1 MPITRHNRVIKQY
14 RSESKKLTKEN
25 FLKALDAII
34 AKPIL
39 KPSNLINCNMQFDDA
54 QVAGTLDQVRSEIDQ
69 INKDSQLI
77 SANSSL
83 NINSNPR
90 KSLSFSINVAQNLIN
105 FNANN
110 FSKTEVKPLLTE
122 ILKIFPE
129 LETTNLIPTTDTP
142 TTESID
148 DSKKGY
154 LPGPFSPIPLSE
166 KVSDKKVFVIM
177 SFKPEHRDA
186 YFVAIEPTLLKLGFE
201 PIRVDQI
208 QHNKTVTSEIVNQI
222 EKAAF
227 VVGDLT
233 GERPN
238 VYYEIGWAHRADKE
252 VVLVAR
258 KGSAVHFDVSAIN
271 RIEYEDYTELCS
283 ALDKR
288 IRGIAER
295 LGLSVEDPE

>member
-14 RSESKKLTKEN
+14 RTESKKLTKEN
-25 FLKALDAII
+25 FLKALDALV

-39 KPSNLINCNMQFDDA
+39 KPSNVVSCNIQFDDA
-54 QVAGTLDQVRSEIDQ
+54 QVNGTLDQVRSEIDQ
-69 INKDSQLI
+69 INNDSQLI
-77 SANSSL
+77 SAGSSIT
-83 NINSNPR
+83 INSNPR
-90 KSLSFSINVAQNLIN
+90 KTLSFSINVAQNLVN

-110 FSKTEVKPLLTE
+110 FNKTEGKPLLKD
-122 ILKIFPE
+122 IQKIFPE
-129 LETTNLIPTTDTP
+129 VEATNLIP
-142 TTESID
+142 SN
-148 DSKKGY
+148 DSSSGENLEEGKKSY

-186 YFVAIEPTLLKLGFE
+186 YFVAIEPTLIKLGFD
-201 PIRVDQI
+201 PVRVDQI

-252 VVLVAR
+252 VVLVAK

-271 RIEYEDYTELCS
+271 RIEYDDYTELCS

-295 LGLSVEDPE
+295 LGLSVEDSE